1 MMSTVKFKTTTNNN
15 DNFQR
20 AVASMLKGMHSSTNH
35 NLDITQTSDDKIIIQ
50 PMSNLGGWGFNI
62 DVVNKKPKEKKVYH
76 LHDDYNDT
84 EEFVK
89 LGEDFVEF
97 LEWLKDHD
105 FMTCEFEYEDVT
117 DMSMPEF

>member
-50 PMSNLGGWGFNI
+50 PMSLGGWGFNI

-117 DMSMPEF
+117 DMPMPEF

>member
-35 NLDITQTSDDKIIIQ
+35 NLDSTQTSDDKIISQ
-50 PMSNLGGWGFNI
+50 PMSLGGWGFNI

-89 LGEDFVEF
+89 LSEDFVEF

-105 FMTCEFEYEDVT
+105 FMTCEFEYEDIT